1 MTTLFDSSDTG
12 CETGFE
18 EATNQ
23 PEITTCPQCGNHW
36 EDEGK
41 LTLLREIEDM
51 RRGLEMTGAVI
62 PSAPATTPPATPTT
76 VMTVANPAFTQSGE
90 AEVERLTK
98 RVAVLYSENGN
109 LRTDVRGLSGELGAA
124 LDANKRCE
132 GVFRELQ
139 EFIRGVHPVHASAG
153 VRAFSAIL
161 NKLEIK

>member
-41 LTLLREIEDM
+41 LTLFREIEDM
-51 RRGLEMTGAVI
+51 RRGLEMTGAMI
-62 PSAPATTPPATPTT
+62 PSTPATPTT
-76 VMTVANPAFTQSGE
+76 VMTVADPAFTQSGE

-98 RVAVLYSENGN
+98 RVAVLYSENSN

-139 EFIRGVHPVHASAG
+139 ESIRGVHPVHTSAG